1 MYDNLKFKTLFF
13 IISCLIQRG
22 KSQCGYENC
31 ETGKDGMLN
40 VHLVCHS
47 HDDLGWLK
55 TVDQYYWVII
65 SQFDTDNNH
74 VVLIHLID
82 RNSKLQINYNLL

>member
-13 IISCLIQRG
+13 IISCLTQRG

-65 SQFDTDNNH
+65 SQFDN
-74 VVLIHLID
+74 
-82 RNSKLQINYNLL
+82 